1 MLQWVVVNGYVNL
14 WVKTFPINFVTYKNW
29 FKDTRQNLRFG
40 EDIWKNRGIK
50 KSVDMGSIRLPFRD
64 RISFHIIQKN
74 SLDIILVKITVL
86 NYLLKN
92 NGNRL

>member
-14 WVKTFPINFVTYKNW
+14 WVKTFPINFVTQAYKNW
-29 FKDTRQNLRFG
+29 LKDTRQNLRFG

-64 RISFHIIQKN
+64 NKIIKQTKVSYDNKERIAQNLFQ
-74 SLDIILVKITVL
+74 
-86 NYLLKN
+86 LK
-92 NGNRL
+92 LHKD

>member
-1 MLQWVVVNGYVNL
+1 
-14 WVKTFPINFVTYKNW
+14 
-29 FKDTRQNLRFG
+29 
-40 EDIWKNRGIK
+40 
-50 KSVDMGSIRLPFRD
+50 MGSIRLPFRD

-74 SLDIILVKITVL
+74 SLDIISVKITVL